1 MIEQGTGDMPSIA
14 QPEKHQV
21 LDERGYLV
29 GDVGSA
35 LDDDGLL
42 QLHRL
47 LVRARVF
54 DERALALQRKGWL
67 RSYYQASGQ
76 EASTAAAMALREQDW
91 LFAAYREPGMWLAKG
106 VPVAVVLGQWKGL
119 LADGWD
125 PQRWRVS
132 RLNTT
137 IGTHLPHATGAA
149 YASRVLGTDH
159 LTMAVFGDGGTSVAD
174 FHAGLNFAGVWR
186 TPTVFFCQ
194 NNLYAEAT
202 PLAQQTASASIAV
215 KAQAYGIAGVRVDG
229 MDPLAVHAAAREA
242 VARAKAGEGPTLIE
256 SVTYRFAPHSSYD
269 GQAVY
274 RTVEEE
280 DEWRARDPLIRMRAL
295 LTGRGVDVGSF
306 EEQVAKELLAE
317 IDEAVE
323 EVDRIASGPVTFA
336 ALARST
342 YSAAPASLARRL
354 HTDAVVLGVPV
365 GDLPVA
371 EIPPERRPEGETR
384 QQTLVQAIRET
395 FERELAARPEMVV
408 LGEDVATEG
417 GVFRATQGL
426 LATFGP
432 DRVIDT
438 PLSENGIIGSAV
450 GMAMAGL
457 RPVAEIMFAGFS
469 YIALDQIIGHVARM
483 RWRTRGSVSM
493 PIVIRM
499 AAGGGYGGLEFHAD
513 SPEAIFVQN
522 PGLTVVYPSTVYDAK
537 GLLAAALAGEDPV
550 IFLEPLVRY
559 HVPEDGV
566 PVQPYTVPI
575 GRGVVRRPGRDV
587 TIVSYGNAV
596 HTALEAATQLAAEG
610 TDAEVVDLR
619 TLYPWDEE
627 LVVESVRRTGRLV
640 TVHESPVTA
649 GLGAEIAATVAER
662 AIHHL
667 DAPVGRVGHPHTPWT
682 PGGLHEELSLVSP
695 ERIAAMVRSILR
707 EV

>member
-1 MIEQGTGDMPSIA
+1 MAGSVQSERL
-14 QPEKHQV
+14 QV
-21 LDERGYLV
+21 LDERGALV
-29 GDVGSA
+29 ADA
-35 LDDDGLL
+35 QLTLDDDELL
-42 QLHRL
+42 RLHRL

-54 DERALALQRKGWL
+54 DERALALQRSGWL

-76 EASTAAAMALREQDW
+76 EASTAAALVLRPQDW

-106 VPVAVVLGQWKGL
+106 VPVAAVLGQWKGL
-119 LADGWD
+119 LHDGWD
-125 PQRWRVS
+125 PTRWRVT

-149 YASRVLGTDH
+149 YANRVLGTDH
-159 LTMAVFGDGGTSVAD
+159 VTMAVFGDGGTSVAD

-186 TPTVFFCQ
+186 TPTIFFCQ

-202 PLAQQTASASIAV
+202 PLAQQTAATSIAG
-215 KAQAYGIAGVRVDG
+215 KAQAYGIAGVQVDG
-229 MDPLAVHAAAREA
+229 MDPLAVHAATREA
-242 VARAKAGEGPTLIE
+242 VARAVAGGGPTLIE
-256 SVTYRFAPHSSYD
+256 SLTYRFAPHSSYD
-269 GQAVY
+269 GRAVY

-280 DEWRARDPLIRMRAL
+280 DEWRTRDPLIRMRAFL
-295 LTGRGVDVGSF
+295 AGRGVDVGSV
-306 EEQVAKELLAE
+306 EEQATKELLAE

-323 EVDRIASGPVTFA
+323 EVDRIAAGPAPFA

-342 YSAAPASLARRL
+342 YRTAPPGLARRL
-354 HTDAVVLGVPV
+354 RDDAAVLGVPV
-365 GDLPVA
+365 GDLPETEV
-371 EIPPERRPEGETR
+371 PPERRPGGETR
-384 QQTLVQAIRET
+384 RQTIVQAIRET

-426 LATFGP
+426 LATYGP
-432 DRVIDT
+432 DRIIDT

-483 RWRTRGSVSM
+483 RWRTRGAV
-493 PIVIRM
+493 PLPVVIRM

-513 SPEAIFVQN
+513 SPEAVFLHN
-522 PGLTVVYPSTVYDAK
+522 PGLTVVYPSTAYDAK
-537 GLLAAALAGEDPV
+537 GLLAAALAGDDPV
-550 IFLEPLVRY
+550 VMFEPLVRY
-559 HVPEDGV
+559 HVAEDGV
-566 PVQPYTVPI
+566 PVAPYTVPI
-575 GRGVVRRPGRDV
+575 GRGVVRRPGRDI

-596 HTALEAATQLAAEG
+596 HTAVEAAAQLAAEG
-610 TDAEVVDLR
+610 TEAEVVDLR

-627 LVVESVRRTGRLV
+627 LVLDSVRRTGRLV
-640 TVHESPVTA
+640 TVHESPLTA
-649 GLGAEIAATVAER
+649 GVGAEIAATVAER

-667 DAPVGRVGHPHTPWT
+667 DAPIARVGHPHTPWT

-695 ERIAAMVRSILR
+695 QRIAAAVRGVLR